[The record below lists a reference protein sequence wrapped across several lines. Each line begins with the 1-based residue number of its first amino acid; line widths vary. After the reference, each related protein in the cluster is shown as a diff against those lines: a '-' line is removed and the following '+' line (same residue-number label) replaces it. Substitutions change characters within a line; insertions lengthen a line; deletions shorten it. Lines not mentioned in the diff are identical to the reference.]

1 MSDIKN
7 APMDPVRDSRF
18 FFDLK
23 RKFEVILEEV
33 EKKTFDQKDEIRE
46 LETLWEEMFNLAG
59 KNDSPYFQIR
69 LKTLKK
75 QLDTFVKNKGY
86 EKNEFDK
93 IFHQLDKMK
102 RTDSVEFLDESL
114 RNRLGK
120 IAENHYSSGDMIS
133 SGIVLPSATAQKGN
147 QYITF
152 RCGTIY
158 FITDRSSYTVLKDLD
173 RRKNIVE
180 YRGEIYRIF
189 PSSFVYGLAEEE
201 YRNENFLTMNLL
213 VLKREAGLE
222 FYRYD
227 TLGEIFQINE
237 GTFRKG
243 LKPLGS
249 GEVREE
255 GNRIRNYF
263 RKAGI
268 RYYYIPAENF

>member
-1 MSDIKN
+1 MNPIK
-7 APMDPVRDSRF
+7 DSGF

-46 LETLWEEMFNLAG
+46 LETLWEEMFHVAG

-93 IFHQLDKMK
+93 IFHQLGKMK

-114 RNRLGK
+114 RNRLEK
-120 IAENHYSSGDMIS
+120 IAENHYSPGDMIS
-133 SGIVLPSATAQKGN
+133 SGVVLPSATNQKGK

-158 FITDRSSYTVLKDLD
+158 FITDRSSYTILKDLD
-173 RRKNIVE
+173 RRKNTVE
-180 YRGEIYRIF
+180 YKEKVYRIF
-189 PSSFVYGLAEEE
+189 PNSFVYGLSEEE

-213 VLKREAGLE
+213 ALKREFGFE
-222 FYRYD
+222 FYRFD
-227 TLGEIFQINE
+227 TLCEILQINE
-237 GTFRKG
+237 GTFLKG
-243 LKPLGS
+243 LKPMKDF
-249 GEVREE
+249 EVPGRER
-255 GNRIRNYF
+255 RIRSYF

-268 RYYYIPAENF
+268 HYYYIPPEKV